1 MNMVPNAISLDR
13 RPVID
18 LTSRHFEHVHRGIR
32 VIGTWYMDP
41 DTRQSEPC
49 LVLMDASKPVQRRA
63 GARDRAVPCII
74 MQSDMWK
81 WTVEIG
87 DPMHVARNVHLWMA
101 SGALPGTPGNMPDV
115 HRIHDAVM
123 SRLRDLWSMPPMPAM
138 AAVKHGSVPVGMVE
152 VRERESGKVI
162 QEVEMVS
169 AHVRN

>member
-1 MNMVPNAISLDR
+1 
-13 RPVID
+13 
-18 LTSRHFEHVHRGIR
+18 
-32 VIGTWYMDP
+32 
-41 DTRQSEPC
+41 
-49 LVLMDASKPVQRRA
+49 
-63 GARDRAVPCII
+63 
-74 MQSDMWK
+74 
-81 WTVEIG
+81 
-87 DPMHVARNVHLWMA
+87 MA